1 MLCNGAKAT
10 APLAAIIASVV
21 LVTIV
26 SNTFAAP
33 QDSPKAF
40 PSAADAHATVA
51 EVVLPARLATDK
63 PATLAV
69 LDSQGR
75 LAPGVSVELST
86 GTRVVTNAGGEARF
100 VAGSSAG
107 ILTASV
113 PGTPVQAA
121 SPVIA
126 STGDSPSAVAIAKYP
141 RVITRAG
148 HFPVT
153 GFNFRGDADLDR
165 VAINGQPALVLAAS
179 PFALEISPGPGLA
192 LGRAN
197 LQIKVAGVEPS
208 PMPLDVVAI
217 RTDRRG
223 PQLTPGRRDDFVI
236 HVDGD
241 AERLALAVWNTSPNV
256 VALDGGNFQKVFT
269 KGGKDNVAIL
279 KFRGVHEGAIA
290 ISVRLVTDS
299 VAIAASSQVQAE
311 LQSAFQMASG
321 DWVPRV
327 AAALERLRADP
338 QNVES
343 VRGDLER
350 MLAEAPPAAMGR
362 HLENAWMGLQ
372 S

>member
-1 MLCNGAKAT
+1 MRRRPRLPVAPSSKRRRVFACGRLRRLILSTKAWRHIHAPRYNRSVLCNRAKAT
-10 APLAAIIASVV
+10 VRLAAVIAFAV
-21 LVTIV
+21 LVASG

-33 QDSPKAF
+33 QTSPKAF
-40 PSAADAHATVA
+40 PSAADVHATVA
-51 EVVLPARLATDK
+51 EIVLPTRLATDK

-141 RVITRAG
+141 RVITRAE

-165 VAINGQPALVLAAS
+165 VKINDQPALVLAAS

-197 LQIKVAGVEPS
+197 LQIKVAARSLHP
-208 PMPLDVVAI
+208 
-217 RTDRRG
+217 
-223 PQLTPGRRDDFVI
+223 
-236 HVDGD
+236 
-241 AERLALAVWNTSPNV
+241 RLSMSSRSAPTGAVRN
-256 VALDGGNFQKVFT
+256 
-269 KGGKDNVAIL
+269 
-279 KFRGVHEGAIA
+279 
-290 ISVRLVTDS
+290 
-299 VAIAASSQVQAE
+299 
-311 LQSAFQMASG
+311 
-321 DWVPRV
+321 
-327 AAALERLRADP
+327 
-338 QNVES
+338 
-343 VRGDLER
+343 
-350 MLAEAPPAAMGR
+350 
-362 HLENAWMGLQ
+362 
-372 S
+372 